1 MSKYHESVREALA
14 SSGVAS
20 PQQVGELEMLLRGL
34 TGECAADAPKIW
46 SHLARNVLLPSH
58 DFASHLELADA
69 VYGQWPAAA
78 LGRPP
83 LWLPQP
89 PDACRTNIA
98 TFLERIRDEPWWR
111 DVTGGCGGVAS
122 GSCCRTPEALV
133 RDWRLLQRVS
143 WEAPEAFW
151 PAVLRHLRIRFH
163 TPPCRALLRHPSDP
177 DQCRWL
183 PGARLNIAAAA
194 LESEL
199 APPGCPALLWA
210 PDGEPCAITAFSRA
224 QLRQRVAAVAAS
236 LRRCFKPGD
245 ALALYLPLTPDS
257 VALYLAA
264 VAAGC
269 VVVSVADSFSAEEL
283 RTRLDIAKAVGVFTQ
298 DVVLRGGKALPLY
311 DKVVRSGTAAACVVL
326 PAAESAGAA
335 LSAAA
340 PALRAGDVTWRAFLG
355 AATAEA
361 ELVELQPHIADVYE
375 VTNIL
380 FSSGT
385 TGEPKAIP
393 WTHLT
398 PLRCALDGWAQLDVR
413 PGAVVCWP
421 TSLGWM
427 MGPWLLYAALLNGGT
442 VALYGGAPL
451 GRDFLQFVS
460 AARVEVLGL
469 VPSIVRA
476 WRHGGAFEPPKPPA
490 AAAAEAAG
498 AAPPLPLPP
507 PLPDLSAIRVF
518 GSTGE
523 ASAAE
528 DYHWLMSRI
537 RGYRP
542 VIEYCGGTEI
552 GGGYISSTLL
562 HPCAPSTFSTPTLGT
577 RLVLLTSAESAAAG
591 EDALGRSGQAVCDGG
606 PSWWNGGSARRFL
619 STSSSTCSSACP
631 PSSGAAPAAA
641 GMAASGG
648 VLLTGEVALAM
659 PMLGVSQRLLNKDHH
674 KVYYQGMPL
683 YGSTGLPLRRH
694 GDEMAAL
701 PAPAAGATC
710 SGGGPPAWCYAALG
724 RCDDTMNLGGIK
736 VSSVELERAVVE
748 GVVGVAEAAAIG
760 VAPPHG
766 GPEELYLFLVLR
778 SSGDSAS
785 AGSSSGSG
793 SSSVDVAALHKACQE
808 AVRGKLNPLFKVTR
822 VAVAPLLP
830 RNASNKVMR
839 RVLRDQ
845 LLQAGRS
852 KL

>member
-1 MSKYHESVREALA
+1 MPRLRLA
-14 SSGVAS
+14 
-20 PQQVGELEMLLRGL
+20 
-34 TGECAADAPKIW
+34 
-46 SHLARNVLLPSH
+46 
-58 DFASHLELADA
+58 
-69 VYGQWPAAA
+69 
-78 LGRPP
+78 
-83 LWLPQP
+83 
-89 PDACRTNIA
+89 
-98 TFLERIRDEPWWR
+98 
-111 DVTGGCGGVAS
+111 
-122 GSCCRTPEALV
+122 
-133 RDWRLLQRVS
+133 
-143 WEAPEAFW
+143 
-151 PAVLRHLRIRFH
+151 
-163 TPPCRALLRHPSDP
+163 
-177 DQCRWL
+177 
-183 PGARLNIAAAA
+183 
-194 LESEL
+194 
-199 APPGCPALLWA
+199 
-210 PDGEPCAITAFSRA
+210 
-224 QLRQRVAAVAAS
+224 
-236 LRRCFKPGD
+236 LRRGGLGLGD
-245 ALALYLPLTPDS
+245 ALALYLSLTPDS

-335 LSAAA
+335 ALSAAA
-340 PALRAGDVTWRAFLG
+340 PALRAGDITRRAFLG

-361 ELVELQPHIADVYE
+361 ELAELQ
-375 VTNIL
+375 
-380 FSSGT
+380 
-385 TGEPKAIP
+385 
-393 WTHLT
+393 
-398 PLRCALDGWAQLDVR
+398 RCSRISLMRTSWMYVR

-427 MGPWLLYAALLNGGT
+427 MGPWLLYAALLNGGI

-451 GRDFLQFVS
+451 GHDFLQFVS

-528 DYHWLMSRI
+528 DYHWLTVSMAS
-537 RGYRP
+537 
-542 VIEYCGGTEI
+542 TEV

-591 EDALGRSGQAVCDGG
+591 EDALGSSGQAVCDGG
-606 PSWWNGGSARRFL
+606 PSWWNGGSASRFV

-631 PSSGAAPAAA
+631 PSIGAAPAAA
-641 GMAASGG
+641 GMAASGGGGGG

-683 YGSTGLPLRRH
+683 YGSIGLPLRRH

-724 RCDDTMNLGGIK
+724 
-736 VSSVELERAVVE
+736 
-748 GVVGVAEAAAIG
+748 AEVAAIG

-778 SSGDSAS
+778 GSGGSAS
-785 AGSSSGSG
+785 AGSSRGSG

-808 AVRGKLNPLFKVTR
+808 AVRGKLNPLFKVMR
-822 VAVAPLLP
+822 VAVVPLLP

-839 RVLRDQ
+839 RLLRDQ

-852 KL
+852 RL